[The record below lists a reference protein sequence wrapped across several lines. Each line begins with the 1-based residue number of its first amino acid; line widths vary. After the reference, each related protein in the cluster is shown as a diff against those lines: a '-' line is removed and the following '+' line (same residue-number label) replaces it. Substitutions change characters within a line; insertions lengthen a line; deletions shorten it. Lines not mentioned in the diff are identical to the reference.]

1 KAAQTWIIVSMAT
14 MGPILST
21 SILTLPTLLLLAF
34 VPFYDE
40 TGSFDS
46 RNGMA
51 GLRTQETLAS
61 REAWDAAHAWAKVPM
76 RRLVLVMAGVLGVSI
91 AAEFAFGLSE
101 VAQGAVVLAQ
111 AAIFMTGLGVIGWR
125 AHKVAARVNR
135 ELADQSG

>member
-1 KAAQTWIIVSMAT
+1 MAA
-14 MGPILST
+14 MGPILIT

-40 TGSFDS
+40 TGAFDS

-51 GLRTQETLAS
+51 GLRTKETLAS

-101 VAQGAVVLAQ
+101 IVQGAVVLAQ